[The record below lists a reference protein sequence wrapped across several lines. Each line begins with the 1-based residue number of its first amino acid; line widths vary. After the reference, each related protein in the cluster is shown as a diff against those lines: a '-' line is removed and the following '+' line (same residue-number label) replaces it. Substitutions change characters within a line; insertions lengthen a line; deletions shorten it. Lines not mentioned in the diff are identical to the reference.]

1 MTYILYPFA
10 WLLRVLYELFNSYG
24 LALIFFA
31 LVIKVILLYF
41 SAKSK
46 KGMMKTSRLQPKI
59 KELEKRYAGN
69 KEKYNEELQKLYK
82 ENDVKMMSGCIW
94 SLIPLPI
101 LLALYN
107 VIRQP
112 LTYMMHLSQDQ
123 IRTVSDV
130 ITKLGYGAVDL
141 KGAYSEIALAQ
152 RIFENFD
159 AVKAVVPNV
168 MRLDF
173 TFLGL
178 NMAAVPDYKFIF
190 GNFSLEAFGLFLIPI
205 ISAVLAWVST
215 KVSMIGSGSKEQETM
230 KGMTLMAPLMSL
242 WIGFIMPA
250 GLGVYWIATSVFQ
263 MIQDFFLGRYYS
275 KVLDKEDAA
284 RIERQRALEEERERK
299 RIEYERLK
307 AENAN
312 QRNKNTSK
320 KKVQAV
326 ERLEAERK
334 EAEYEKK
341 KLAEKGI
348 ASPEK
353 KPDDDRPFAR
363 GRAYD
368 PSRYAEVQKLT
379 REKEEISSGEN
390 AEKSAEAA
398 AEEAERKDKEAF
410 ERFLATGKIDDDS
423 EDDAEDTASDNILSD
438 GEASDGPA
446 DKK

>member
-31 LVIKVILLYF
+31 LVIKIVLLYF

-46 KGMMKTSRLQPKI
+46 KGMMKTSRLQPKL

-69 KEKYNEELQKLYK
+69 KEKYNEEMQKLYK

-112 LTYMMHLSQDQ
+112 LTYLMQLSPDQ
-123 IRTVSDV
+123 ISTVSDV

-141 KGAYSEIALAQ
+141 KSAYGEITLAQ
-152 RIFENFD
+152 RVFENFD

-168 MRLDF
+168 MKLDF

-178 NMAAVPDYKFIF
+178 NMAAIPDYKFIF
-190 GNFSLEAFGLFLIPI
+190 GQFSLEAFGLFLIPI

-215 KVSMIGSGSKEQETM
+215 KVSMIGSGSKEQENM
-230 KGMTLMAPLMSL
+230 KGMSLMAPLMSL

-250 GLGVYWIATSVFQ
+250 GLGIYWIATSVFQ
-263 MIQDFFLGRYYS
+263 MIQDFFLGRYYT
-275 KVLDKEDAA
+275 KVLDREDAA
-284 RIERQRALEEERERK
+284 RIEKQRALEEERERK

-326 ERLEAERK
+326 ERLEAERR

-341 KLAEKGI
+341 RLAEKGI
-348 ASPEK
+348 IVPEK
-353 KPDDDRPFAR
+353 KTDEDRPFAR

-368 PSRYAEVQKLT
+368 PDRYAEAQRLIK
-379 REKEEISSGEN
+379 EKEETSSAAD
-390 AEKSAEAA
+390 AEKSAEDAA
-398 AEEAERKDKEAF
+398 KEAERKDKEAF
-410 ERFLATGKIDDDS
+410 ERFLETGRIDDDS
-423 EDDAEDTASDNILSD
+423 ENEAEETASGNNLSD

-446 DKK
+446 DK